1 MLLMP
6 MQFDSRLSAKVE
18 RNLRIIL
25 IINHALGN
33 PANKLYQSVQE
44 HVWLSFET
52 SAGLHKADT
61 AQHSGTDGGRGIMQ
75 AVATDGRGGGK

>member
-1 MLLMP
+1 MLLIP

-33 PANKLYQSVQE
+33 PANKRYQSVQE
-44 HVWLSFET
+44 QVWLSFET
-52 SAGLHKADT
+52 SAGLHKAGT
-61 AQHSGTDGGRGIMQ
+61 AQHSGTDRGKGDHAGCGNRWEGRW
-75 AVATDGRGGGK
+75 